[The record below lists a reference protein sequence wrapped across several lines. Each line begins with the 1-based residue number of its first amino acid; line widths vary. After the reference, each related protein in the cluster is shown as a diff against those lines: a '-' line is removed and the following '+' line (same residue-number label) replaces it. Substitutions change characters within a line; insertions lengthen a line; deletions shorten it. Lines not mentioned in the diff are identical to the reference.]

1 VARVLIGGAGG
12 AASNGFA
19 RSLRA
24 SERGDHLIGTNASAT
39 DLLLAPVDERH
50 VVPDA
55 RSDEYD
61 NALFSLLN
69 GLRPDVIHVQ
79 PDAEVV
85 RVSALRHMV
94 KAAGTRYLLPDHAA
108 VLLCQDKWSS
118 YERWRDAAVPV
129 PETRLLEAAED
140 LELAF
145 RELGPELWL
154 RKRSGAGGAG
164 SLRTRSAELA
174 RAWVD
179 SRHGWGRFTAA
190 ECLTSDTVT
199 WQSIWHQGELVVAQT
214 RRRWGWAYGANAPT
228 GVSGITAVGETWSSE
243 AVDRT
248 AEAAIR
254 AVSERPHGLYG
265 VDMTFD
271 HDGVA
276 RLTEINIGRFF
287 TTHEFFTRA
296 GLNMPELFVTL
307 ALEGTSPNLE
317 RRVNPLPNGLLWVR
331 GMDVEPVL
339 TTAEELERLPVVV
352 QVHAVG
358 PSSS

>member
-1 VARVLIGGAGG
+1 MARVLIGGAGG

-24 SERGDHLIGTNASAT
+24 SDREDHLIGTNASAT

-50 VVPDA
+50 LVPDA
-55 RSDEYD
+55 RSGEYD
-61 NALFSLLN
+61 NALYRLLN
-69 GLRPDVIHVQ
+69 RVEADVIHVQ

-85 RVSALRHMV
+85 RVSALRHVV
-94 KAAGTRYLLPDHAA
+94 KAAGTRYLLPDHGA
-108 VLLCQDKWSS
+108 VLICQDKWSS
-118 YERWRDAAVPV
+118 YERWRDAGVPV
-129 PETRLLEAAED
+129 PETLLLEGPKD
-140 LELAF
+140 LDRAF

-154 RKRSGAGGAG
+154 RERSGAGGAG
-164 SLRTRSAELA
+164 SLRTANAELA
-174 RAWVD
+174 RAWVE
-179 SRHGWGRFTAA
+179 SRAGWGRFTAA
-190 ECLTSDTVT
+190 ECLTAETVT
-199 WQSIWHQGELVVAQT
+199 WQSLWYEAELVVAQT
-214 RRRWGWAYGANAPT
+214 RKRWRWAYGANAPT
-228 GVSGITAVGETWSSE
+228 GVSGITAVGETWSDE

-254 AVSERPHGLYG
+254 AVSERPHGLFG

-271 HDGVA
+271 REGVA

-307 ALEGTSPNLE
+307 ALEGRAANLE
-317 RRVNPLPNGLLWVR
+317 RRVNPLPDGLLWVR

-352 QVHAVG
+352 QGRAVG
-358 PSSS
+358 PSPS